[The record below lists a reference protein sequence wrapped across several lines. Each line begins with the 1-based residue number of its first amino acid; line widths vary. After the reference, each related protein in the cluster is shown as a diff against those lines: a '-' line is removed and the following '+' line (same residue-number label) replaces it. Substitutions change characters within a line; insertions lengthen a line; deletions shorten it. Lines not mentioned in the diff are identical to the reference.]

1 MKKHF
6 KHIVEKSKYSESSHN
21 DLDFIFD
28 DVTDEIEKSLLELRH
43 FLKIPDYEIQ
53 AAIESRRELRKK
65 N

>member
-6 KHIVEKSKYSESSHN
+6 KHIVEKFKYTESSQN
-21 DLDFIFD
+21 DFDFVFD

-43 FLKIPDYEIQ
+43 FLKIPDDEIK